1 MAKCPTITYELPWPL
16 TREQL
21 NVYRDRY
28 GLLGTHEV
36 ACLGE
41 TIMPDGRIISAP
53 GNAQQPLQPDNGY
66 VCNRP
71 GQCAKGQGGNCYSG
85 FDCPDKAIAG

>member
-53 GNAQQPLQPDNGY
+53 GNAQQPLQPDNSKKTE
-66 VCNRP
+66 CN
-71 GQCAKGQGGNCYSG
+71 QGGA
-85 FDCPDKAIAG
+85 K

>member
-66 VCNRP
+66 RRLIFHHRR
-71 GQCAKGQGGNCYSG
+71 KGNG
-85 FDCPDKAIAG
+85 